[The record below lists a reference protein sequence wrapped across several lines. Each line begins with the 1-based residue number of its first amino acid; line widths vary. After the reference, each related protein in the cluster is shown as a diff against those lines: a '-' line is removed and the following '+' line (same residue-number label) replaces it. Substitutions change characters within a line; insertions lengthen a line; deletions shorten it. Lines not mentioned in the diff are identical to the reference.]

1 MTELSGSDL
10 HNLFKDDRDIPFN
23 KNKNTN
29 KERDALNLFV
39 IILLITL
46 IVITW
51 LSMYFYYL
59 SYVNS
64 SKKYNGIL
72 SRLSLNLKGD
82 TLRYNKV
89 KNNLIF
95 FKQVNKYQ
103 INISNLL
110 YLLSIHR
117 FGLTYVKSIKVEG
130 GHIYI
135 WMMPSGGRFLK
146 GLRLMGDYAAYLSI
160 YSLQM
165 HTGSF
170 KITSLVETKTKSKKG
185 VLGVLTSGRYYKHSN
200 Y

>member
-1 MTELSGSDL
+1 MTELSESDL
-10 HNLFKDDRDIPFN
+10 HKLFKDDRNIPFN
-23 KNKNTN
+23 KNTN
-29 KERDALNLFV
+29 KKERDALSLFI

-51 LSMYFYYL
+51 LSVYFYYL

-89 KNNLIF
+89 KTNLIF
-95 FKQVNKYQ
+95 FKQVNKNQ
-103 INISNLL
+103 VNISNLL

-117 FGLTYVKSIKVEG
+117 FGLTYVQSITVRD

-135 WMMPSGGRFLK
+135 GMMSSGRRFLK
-146 GLRLMGDYAAYLSI
+146 GLRLMRDYAVYLNI

-170 KITSLVETKTKSKKG
+170 KITSLIETKTKSNKG
-185 VLGVLTSGRYYKHSN
+185 VLGVLTSGRY
-200 Y
+200 

>member
-1 MTELSGSDL
+1 MTELSESDL
-10 HNLFKDDRDIPFN
+10 HKLFKDDRNIPFN
-23 KNKNTN
+23 KNTN
-29 KERDALNLFV
+29 KKERDALSLFI

-89 KNNLIF
+89 KTNLIF
-95 FKQVNKYQ
+95 FKQVNKNQ
-103 INISNLL
+103 VNISNLL

-117 FGLTYVKSIKVEG
+117 FGLTYVQSITVRD

-135 WMMPSGGRFLK
+135 GMMSSGRRFLK
-146 GLRLMGDYAAYLSI
+146 GLRLMRDYAVYLNI

-170 KITSLVETKTKSKKG
+170 KITSLIETKTKSNKG
-185 VLGVLTSGRYYKHSN
+185 VLGVLTSGRY
-200 Y
+200 

>member
-1 MTELSGSDL
+1 MTELSESDL
-10 HNLFKDDRDIPFN
+10 HKLFKDDRNIPFN
-23 KNKNTN
+23 KNTN
-29 KERDALNLFV
+29 KKERDALNLFV

-89 KNNLIF
+89 KTNLIF
-95 FKQVNKYQ
+95 FKQVNKNQ
-103 INISNLL
+103 VNISNLL

-117 FGLTYVKSIKVEG
+117 FGLTYVQSITVRD

-135 WMMPSGGRFLK
+135 GMMSSGRRFLK
-146 GLRLMGDYAAYLSI
+146 GLRLMRDYAVYLNI

-170 KITSLVETKTKSKKG
+170 KITSLIETKTKSNKG
-185 VLGVLTSGRYYKHSN
+185 VLGVLTSGRY
-200 Y
+200 

>member
-1 MTELSGSDL
+1 MTELSESDL
-10 HNLFKDDRDIPFN
+10 HKLFKDDKNIPFN
-23 KNKNTN
+23 KNTN
-29 KERDALNLFV
+29 KKERDALNLFV

-89 KNNLIF
+89 KTNLIF
-95 FKQVNKYQ
+95 FKQVNKNQ
-103 INISNLL
+103 VNVSNLL
-110 YLLSIHR
+110 YLLSMHR
-117 FGLTYVKSIKVEG
+117 FGLTYVQSITVRD

-135 WMMPSGGRFLK
+135 WMMSSGRRFLK
-146 GLRLMGDYAAYLSI
+146 SLRLMRNYAVYLSI

-170 KITSLVETKTKSKKG
+170 KITSLIETKTKSNKG
-185 VLGVLTSGRYYKHSN
+185 VLGVLTSGGY
-200 Y
+200 

>member
-1 MTELSGSDL
+1 MTELSESDL
-10 HNLFKDDRDIPFN
+10 HKLFKDDRNIPFN
-23 KNKNTN
+23 KNTN
-29 KERDALNLFV
+29 KKERDALNLFV

-51 LSMYFYYL
+51 LSVYFYYL

-89 KNNLIF
+89 KTNLIF
-95 FKQVNKYQ
+95 FKQVNKNQ
-103 INISNLL
+103 VNISNLL

-117 FGLTYVKSIKVEG
+117 FGLTYVQSITVRD

-135 WMMPSGGRFLK
+135 GMMSSGRRFLK
-146 GLRLMGDYAAYLSI
+146 GLRLMRDYAVYLNI

-170 KITSLVETKTKSKKG
+170 KITSLIETKTKSNKG
-185 VLGVLTSGRYYKHSN
+185 VLGVLTSGRY
-200 Y
+200 

>member
-1 MTELSGSDL
+1 MTELSESDL
-10 HNLFKDDRDIPFN
+10 HKLFKDDKNIPFN
-23 KNKNTN
+23 KNTN
-29 KERDALNLFV
+29 KKERDALNLFV

-89 KNNLIF
+89 KTNLIF
-95 FKQVNKYQ
+95 FKQVNKNQ
-103 INISNLL
+103 VNVSNLL
-110 YLLSIHR
+110 YLLSMHR
-117 FGLTYVKSIKVEG
+117 FGLTYVQSITIRD

-135 WMMPSGGRFLK
+135 WMMSSGRRFLK
-146 GLRLMGDYAAYLSI
+146 SLRLMRNYAVYLSI

-170 KITSLVETKTKSKKG
+170 KITSLIETKTKSNKG
-185 VLGVLTSGRYYKHSN
+185 VLGVLTSGGY
-200 Y
+200 

>member
-1 MTELSGSDL
+1 
-10 HNLFKDDRDIPFN
+10 
-23 KNKNTN
+23 
-29 KERDALNLFV
+29 
-39 IILLITL
+39 
-46 IVITW
+46 
-51 LSMYFYYL
+51 MYFYYL

-89 KNNLIF
+89 KTNLIF
-95 FKQVNKYQ
+95 FKQVNKNQ
-103 INISNLL
+103 VNISNLL

-117 FGLTYVKSIKVEG
+117 FGLTYVQSITVRD

-135 WMMPSGGRFLK
+135 GMMSSGRRFLK
-146 GLRLMGDYAAYLSI
+146 GLRLMRDYAVYLNI

-170 KITSLVETKTKSKKG
+170 KITSLIETKTKSNKG
-185 VLGVLTSGRYYKHSN
+185 VLGVLTSGRY
-200 Y
+200 

>member
-1 MTELSGSDL
+1 MTELSESDL
-10 HNLFKDDRDIPFN
+10 HKLFKDDKNIPFN
-23 KNKNTN
+23 KNTN
-29 KERDALNLFV
+29 KKERDALNLFI

-89 KNNLIF
+89 KTNLIF
-95 FKQVNKYQ
+95 FKQVNKNQ
-103 INISNLL
+103 VNVSNLL
-110 YLLSIHR
+110 YLLSMHR
-117 FGLTYVKSIKVEG
+117 FGLTYVQSITVRD

-135 WMMPSGGRFLK
+135 WMMSSGRRFLK
-146 GLRLMGDYAAYLSI
+146 SLRLMRNYAVYLSI

-170 KITSLVETKTKSKKG
+170 KITSLIETKTKSNKG
-185 VLGVLTSGRYYKHSN
+185 VLGVLTSGGY
-200 Y
+200 

>member
-1 MTELSGSDL
+1 MTELSESDL
-10 HNLFKDDRDIPFN
+10 HKLFKDDKNIPFN
-23 KNKNTN
+23 KNTN
-29 KERDALNLFV
+29 KKERDALNLFV

-89 KNNLIF
+89 KTNLIF
-95 FKQVNKYQ
+95 FKQVNKNQ
-103 INISNLL
+103 VNVSNLL

-117 FGLTYVKSIKVEG
+117 FGLTYVQSITVRD

-135 WMMPSGGRFLK
+135 WMMSSGRRFLK
-146 GLRLMGDYAAYLSI
+146 SLRLMRDYAVYLSI

-170 KITSLVETKTKSKKG
+170 KITSLIETKTKSNKG
-185 VLGVLTSGRYYKHSN
+185 VLGVLTSGGY
-200 Y
+200 

>member
-1 MTELSGSDL
+1 MTELSESDL
-10 HNLFKDDRDIPFN
+10 HKLFKDDKNIPFN
-23 KNKNTN
+23 KNTN
-29 KERDALNLFV
+29 KKERDALNLFV

-89 KNNLIF
+89 KTNLIF
-95 FKQVNKYQ
+95 FKQVNKNQ
-103 INISNLL
+103 VNVSNLL
-110 YLLSIHR
+110 YLLSMHR
-117 FGLTYVKSIKVEG
+117 FGLTYVQSITIRD

-135 WMMPSGGRFLK
+135 WMMSSGRRFLK
-146 GLRLMGDYAAYLSI
+146 SLRLMRDYAVYLSI

-170 KITSLVETKTKSKKG
+170 KITSLIETKTKSNKG
-185 VLGVLTSGRYYKHSN
+185 VLGVLTSGGY
-200 Y
+200 

>member
-1 MTELSGSDL
+1 MTELSESDL
-10 HNLFKDDRDIPFN
+10 HKLFKDDKNIPFS
-23 KNKNTN
+23 KNTN
-29 KERDALNLFV
+29 KKERDALNLFV

-89 KNNLIF
+89 KTNLIF
-95 FKQVNKYQ
+95 FKQVNKNQ
-103 INISNLL
+103 VNVSNLL

-117 FGLTYVKSIKVEG
+117 FGLTYVQSITVRD

-135 WMMPSGGRFLK
+135 WMMSSGRRFLK
-146 GLRLMGDYAAYLSI
+146 SLRLMRDYAVYLSI

-170 KITSLVETKTKSKKG
+170 KITSLIETKTKSNKG
-185 VLGVLTSGRYYKHSN
+185 VLGVLTSGGY
-200 Y
+200 

>member
-1 MTELSGSDL
+1 MTELSESDL
-10 HNLFKDDRDIPFN
+10 HKLFKDDKNIPFN
-23 KNKNTN
+23 KNTN
-29 KERDALNLFV
+29 KKKWDALNLFV
-39 IILLITL
+39 IVLLITL

-82 TLRYNKV
+82 ILRYNKV
-89 KNNLIF
+89 KTNLIF
-95 FKQVNKYQ
+95 FKQVNKNQ
-103 INISNLL
+103 VNISNLL
-110 YLLSIHR
+110 YLLSTHR
-117 FGLTYVKSIKVEG
+117 FGLTYVQSITVRN

-135 WMMPSGGRFLK
+135 WMMSSGRRFLK
-146 GLRLMGDYAAYLSI
+146 SLRLMRDYAVYLSI

-170 KITSLVETKTKSKKG
+170 KITSLIETKTKSNKG
-185 VLGVLTSGRYYKHSN
+185 VLGALTSGGY
-200 Y
+200 

>member
-1 MTELSGSDL
+1 MTELSESDL
-10 HNLFKDDRDIPFN
+10 HKLFKDDKNIPFN
-23 KNKNTN
+23 KNTN
-29 KERDALNLFV
+29 KKERDALNLFV

-89 KNNLIF
+89 KTNLIF
-95 FKQVNKYQ
+95 FKQVNKNQ
-103 INISNLL
+103 VNISNLL

-117 FGLTYVKSIKVEG
+117 FGLTYVQSITVRD

-135 WMMPSGGRFLK
+135 WMMSSGRRFLK
-146 GLRLMGDYAAYLSI
+146 SLRLMRDYAVYLSI

-170 KITSLVETKTKSKKG
+170 KITSLIETKTKSNKG
-185 VLGVLTSGRYYKHSN
+185 VLGVLTSGGY
-200 Y
+200 

>member
-1 MTELSGSDL
+1 MTELSESDL
-10 HNLFKDDRDIPFN
+10 HKLFKDDKNIPFN
-23 KNKNTN
+23 KNTN
-29 KERDALNLFV
+29 KKERDALNLFV

-89 KNNLIF
+89 KTNLIF
-95 FKQVNKYQ
+95 FKQVNKNQ
-103 INISNLL
+103 VNVSNLL
-110 YLLSIHR
+110 YLLSMHR
-117 FGLTYVKSIKVEG
+117 FGLTYVQSITVRD

-135 WMMPSGGRFLK
+135 WMMSSGRRFLK
-146 GLRLMGDYAAYLSI
+146 SLRLMRDYAVYLSI

-170 KITSLVETKTKSKKG
+170 KITSLIETKTKSNKG
-185 VLGVLTSGRYYKHSN
+185 VLGVLTSGGY
-200 Y
+200 

>member
-1 MTELSGSDL
+1 MTELSESDL
-10 HNLFKDDRDIPFN
+10 HKLFKDDKNIPFN
-23 KNKNTN
+23 KNTN
-29 KERDALNLFV
+29 KKERDALNLFV

-64 SKKYNGIL
+64 SRKYNDIL
-72 SRLSLNLKGD
+72 GKLSLNLKKD
-82 TLRYNKV
+82 ASRYGNIKT
-89 KNNLIF
+89 NLIF
-95 FKQVNKYQ
+95 FKQVNKNQ
-103 INISNLL
+103 VNVSNLL

-117 FGLTYVKSIKVEG
+117 FGLTYVQSITVRD
-130 GHIYI
+130 GHVYVR
-135 WMMPSGGRFLK
+135 MMSRNMGFLK
-146 GLRLMGDYAAYLSI
+146 GLRLMRDYAVYLSI

-170 KITSLVETKTKSKKG
+170 RIASLIKTKTKKNTKG
-185 VLGVLTSGRYYKHSN
+185 VSGILESAVYKHIA

>member
-1 MTELSGSDL
+1 MTELSESDL
-10 HNLFKDDRDIPFN
+10 HKLFKDDKNIPFN
-23 KNKNTN
+23 KNTN
-29 KERDALNLFV
+29 KKERDALNLFV
-39 IILLITL
+39 IILLTTL

-82 TLRYNKV
+82 ILRYNKV
-89 KNNLIF
+89 KTNLIF
-95 FKQVNKYQ
+95 FKQVNKNQ
-103 INISNLL
+103 VNISNLL
-110 YLLSIHR
+110 YLLSTHR
-117 FGLTYVKSIKVEG
+117 FGLTHVQSITVRD

-135 WMMPSGGRFLK
+135 WMMSSGRRFLK
-146 GLRLMGDYAAYLSI
+146 GLHLMMDYAVYLNI

-170 KITSLVETKTKSKKG
+170 KITSLIETKTKSNKG
-185 VLGVLTSGRYYKHSN
+185 VLGVLTSGGY
-200 Y
+200 

>member
-1 MTELSGSDL
+1 MTELSESDL
-10 HNLFKDDRDIPFN
+10 HKLFKDDKNIPFN
-23 KNKNTN
+23 KNTN
-29 KERDALNLFV
+29 KKERDALNLFV

-89 KNNLIF
+89 KTNLIF
-95 FKQVNKYQ
+95 FKQVNKNQ
-103 INISNLL
+103 VNISNLL

-117 FGLTYVKSIKVEG
+117 FGLTYVQSITVRD

-135 WMMPSGGRFLK
+135 GMMSSGRRFLK
-146 GLRLMGDYAAYLSI
+146 GLRLMRDYAVYLNI

-170 KITSLVETKTKSKKG
+170 KITSLIETKTKSNKG
-185 VLGVLTSGRYYKHSN
+185 VLGVLTSGRY
-200 Y
+200 